1 MNSCFLFTSYKQS
14 TTSLSFFKKI
24 MLSLFFF
31 FLMWTIFKVF
41 IGFVTILRLF
51 YVLAFDHEAYGILVP
66 QPGVTAAPPVLEG
79 NALST

>member
-14 TTSLSFFKKI
+14 TTSLSFFLKKI
-24 MLSLFFF
+24 MLSLFF

-51 YVLAFDHEAYGILVP
+51 YVLAFGHEAYRILVP
-66 QPGVTAAPPVLEG
+66 QPGVTPAPPVLEG